1 MAQRTAMKA
10 SEPKRVLIVDGEP
23 SVPTVLRFL
32 VIALLVSIAALQ
44 ASADETWVSSVT
56 SGREWAVSRCRD
68 WLVTVACGTDKAY
81 SDAGTLPTSIAVGDT
96 VTYTNRDGKPET
108 FTVRRISYFVFDK
121 DNDTVWG
128 GQRIV
133 TRKGDTSCFLY
144 DTRSGST
151 DYASKIAIKG
161 CALMRR

>member
-1 MAQRTAMKA
+1 MA
-10 SEPKRVLIVDGEP
+10 
-23 SVPTVLRFL
+23 RFL
-32 VIALLVSIAALQ
+32 AVALLVFTAPLQ
-44 ASADETWVSSVT
+44 AFADETWVSSVT
-56 SGREWAVSRCRD
+56 AGREWAVFRCRD

-81 SDAGTLPTSIAVGDT
+81 TDVGTLPTNIKVGDT
-96 VTYTNRDGKPET
+96 VAYTNKDGKPET

-144 DTRSGST
+144 DTRDGST
-151 DYASKIAIKG
+151 DHVSKIAIKG
-161 CALMRR
+161 CGLVRR